1 VSEAR
6 ASIQAMFEDD
16 PQWLYRIFEGRK
28 GKLLLYIG
36 VTNSLPRRMAEHQ
49 ADKEWFPE
57 TGRIAFETYPDRKAV
72 LAAEKNAIRSE
83 HPLHNVTHNEIRIDA
98 GVAAEVE
105 LTGNGIAVIVMG
117 AAGLLMLGKWAG
129 DTLATW
135 RVRNLA
141 AREGREIELPKV
153 RNPFTEDPPTFLQ
166 KVFYGSMFLAS
177 MPPPPAIVPGDPQSY
192 EAFEAWRAKN
202 EQLYASFMAPLAQR
216 AN

>member
-1 VSEAR
+1 MA
-6 ASIQAMFEDD
+6 
-16 PQWLYRIFEGRK
+16 LYRIFEGRK

-57 TGRIAFETYPDRKAV
+57 TGRIAFETYPDRRAV
-72 LAAEKNAIRSE
+72 LVAEKKAIRSE
-83 HPLHNVTHNEIRIDA
+83 HPLHNVTHNEIRIEA

-105 LTGNGIAVIVMG
+105 LTGNGIVVMVMG

-129 DTLATW
+129 DALATW

-153 RNPFTEDPPTFLQ
+153 RNPFIEDPPTFLQ

-177 MPPPPAIVPGDPQSY
+177 MPPPPAIVPGDPKSY

-202 EQLYASFMAPLAQR
+202 EQLYASFMAPLAQS